1 MSNNEIREKRKKVIC
16 DLVKDDFYVPMKEK
30 ELAMF
35 LQVSKEDREEFREI
49 LQELL
54 AEGKLTLTVKG
65 KYMKSNGKVLT
76 GTFISNAK
84 GFGFVEVEGR
94 DEDLFIP
101 EDKQGGAFH
110 KDTVE
115 VALLP
120 AKTGKRQEAQ
130 VIRIIARGMTQVV
143 GTYEQSKS
151 NFGFV
156 IPDNTKIAQDIF
168 VPKEWSKGAM
178 TGHKVVVEITGY
190 GTNTKSPEGKVV
202 EILGHINDPGVDI
215 MSIVRGFD
223 LPVEFGEKIMSQVE
237 RVSQEVSETDCAGRR
252 DLRDVTMVTIDGEDA
267 KDLDDAVSVSFDGT
281 YYHLGVHIA
290 DVTNYV
296 QENSALDREALKRG
310 TSVYLVDRVIPMLPH
325 ALSNGICSLN
335 EGVDRL
341 ALSCLMK
348 VDEEGEIVDYEICES
363 VIRVNKRMSYT
374 VVKKLLEEP
383 EWDPEAFKRAL
394 RDHWGIPCMTEPE
407 DGEDGESTLVFEVEG
422 MLAAL
427 SLYPFPVPHGEAE
440 EAAGRC
446 YLWPEAEA
454 AARRHKGQLLVSVL
468 GREAGPWK
476 AAALQVKLVCAA
488 CGQAGTLG
496 VYANGTVYPPELY
509 QEAAAPLD
517 EGELPLLNLVWVGLY
532 RTEEGMGA
540 YTDGLRSFGK
550 DELEVLD
557 ARAEPAEVRN
567 FLLNIADYLL
577 EEDVTLRDGETIGF
591 SEEQRLPITRS
602 AGVGQEGMTLKIGWP
617 GEV

>member
-1 MSNNEIREKRKKVIC
+1 MESLVLSPQDVENLEAMSDGSTGYFYKMLDYLEKRVEDGVRRGRFSEEAAKADLETALWYSYACNNLDEYESYCRAAQWMAASEGSAEAARCGMWYYRYSCALLYCGRLEEALAYAEKGVAVEPDYVWGWLQLGKLRSHFGDTAGALAAVERGLALEPGDYEFTTLAREIREGRSLEEMEYHWI
-16 DLVKDDFYVPMKEK
+16 DPEQDRR
-30 ELAMF
+30 
-35 LQVSKEDREEFREI
+35 LQ
-49 LQELL
+49 
-54 AEGKLTLTVKG
+54 AG
-65 KYMKSNGKVLT
+65 
-76 GTFISNAK
+76 
-84 GFGFVEVEGR
+84 
-94 DEDLFIP
+94 
-101 EDKQGGAFH
+101 
-110 KDTVE
+110 
-115 VALLP
+115 
-120 AKTGKRQEAQ
+120 EA
-130 VIRIIARGMTQVV
+130 
-143 GTYEQSKS
+143 
-151 NFGFV
+151 
-156 IPDNTKIAQDIF
+156 
-168 VPKEWSKGAM
+168 
-178 TGHKVVVEITGY
+178 
-190 GTNTKSPEGKVV
+190 
-202 EILGHINDPGVDI
+202 
-215 MSIVRGFD
+215 
-223 LPVEFGEKIMSQVE
+223 
-237 RVSQEVSETDCAGRR
+237 
-252 DLRDVTMVTIDGEDA
+252 
-267 KDLDDAVSVSFDGT
+267 
-281 YYHLGVHIA
+281 
-290 DVTNYV
+290 
-296 QENSALDREALKRG
+296 
-310 TSVYLVDRVIPMLPH
+310 
-325 ALSNGICSLN
+325 
-335 EGVDRL
+335 
-341 ALSCLMK
+341 
-348 VDEEGEIVDYEICES
+348 EEGEMAD
-363 VIRVNKRMSYT
+363 KRLAIACILCDRANLEAVKAALGVTEWEADAPYCTFTMPYGEGT
-374 VVKKLLEEP
+374 VQGRFFGNEAALSKLSAEWAAALAARLPELDRRGRTFLELRAELQTDGLELAWFTIQRDQGLRLCFQGGGHSQMVLFGADFSLREEGQPALEQPGSAGNFLAFVLLEEP

-394 RDHWGIPCMTEPE
+394 RDRWGIPCMTEPK

-602 AGVGQEGMTLKIGWP
+602 AGVGEEGMTLKIGWP

>member
-1 MSNNEIREKRKKVIC
+1 MESLVLSPQDVENLEAMSDGSTGYFYKMLDYLEKRVEDGVRRGRFSEEAAKADLETALWYSYACNNLDEYESYCRAAQWMAASEGSAEAARCGMWYYRYSCALLYCGRLEEALAYAEKGVAVEPDYVWGWLQLGKLRSHFGDTAGALAAVERGLALEPGDYEFTTLAREIREGRSLEEMEYHWI
-16 DLVKDDFYVPMKEK
+16 DPEQDRR
-30 ELAMF
+30 
-35 LQVSKEDREEFREI
+35 LQ
-49 LQELL
+49 
-54 AEGKLTLTVKG
+54 AG
-65 KYMKSNGKVLT
+65 
-76 GTFISNAK
+76 
-84 GFGFVEVEGR
+84 
-94 DEDLFIP
+94 
-101 EDKQGGAFH
+101 
-110 KDTVE
+110 
-115 VALLP
+115 
-120 AKTGKRQEAQ
+120 EA
-130 VIRIIARGMTQVV
+130 
-143 GTYEQSKS
+143 
-151 NFGFV
+151 
-156 IPDNTKIAQDIF
+156 
-168 VPKEWSKGAM
+168 
-178 TGHKVVVEITGY
+178 
-190 GTNTKSPEGKVV
+190 
-202 EILGHINDPGVDI
+202 
-215 MSIVRGFD
+215 
-223 LPVEFGEKIMSQVE
+223 
-237 RVSQEVSETDCAGRR
+237 
-252 DLRDVTMVTIDGEDA
+252 
-267 KDLDDAVSVSFDGT
+267 
-281 YYHLGVHIA
+281 
-290 DVTNYV
+290 
-296 QENSALDREALKRG
+296 
-310 TSVYLVDRVIPMLPH
+310 
-325 ALSNGICSLN
+325 
-335 EGVDRL
+335 
-341 ALSCLMK
+341 
-348 VDEEGEIVDYEICES
+348 EEGEMAD
-363 VIRVNKRMSYT
+363 KRLAIACILCDRANLEAVKAALGVTEWEADAPYCTFTMPYGEGT
-374 VVKKLLEEP
+374 VQGRFFGNEAALSKLSAEWAAALAARLPELDRRGRTFLEL
-383 EWDPEAFKRAL
+383 RAEL
-394 RDHWGIPCMTEPE
+394 QTDGLELAWFTIQRDHWGIPCMTEPE

>member
-1 MSNNEIREKRKKVIC
+1 MRQGEFTEEQAKADLDFALWYSYACNNMEEYESYCRAAQWMAASEGSAEAARCGMWYYRYSCALLYCGRLEEALAYAEKGVAVEPDYVWGWLQLGKLRSHFGDTAGALAAVERGLALEPGDYEFTTLAREIREGRSLEEMEYHWI
-16 DLVKDDFYVPMKEK
+16 DPEQDRR
-30 ELAMF
+30 
-35 LQVSKEDREEFREI
+35 LQ
-49 LQELL
+49 
-54 AEGKLTLTVKG
+54 AG
-65 KYMKSNGKVLT
+65 
-76 GTFISNAK
+76 
-84 GFGFVEVEGR
+84 
-94 DEDLFIP
+94 
-101 EDKQGGAFH
+101 
-110 KDTVE
+110 
-115 VALLP
+115 
-120 AKTGKRQEAQ
+120 EA
-130 VIRIIARGMTQVV
+130 
-143 GTYEQSKS
+143 
-151 NFGFV
+151 
-156 IPDNTKIAQDIF
+156 
-168 VPKEWSKGAM
+168 
-178 TGHKVVVEITGY
+178 
-190 GTNTKSPEGKVV
+190 
-202 EILGHINDPGVDI
+202 
-215 MSIVRGFD
+215 
-223 LPVEFGEKIMSQVE
+223 
-237 RVSQEVSETDCAGRR
+237 
-252 DLRDVTMVTIDGEDA
+252 
-267 KDLDDAVSVSFDGT
+267 
-281 YYHLGVHIA
+281 
-290 DVTNYV
+290 
-296 QENSALDREALKRG
+296 
-310 TSVYLVDRVIPMLPH
+310 
-325 ALSNGICSLN
+325 
-335 EGVDRL
+335 
-341 ALSCLMK
+341 
-348 VDEEGEIVDYEICES
+348 EEGEMAD
-363 VIRVNKRMSYT
+363 KRLAIACILCDRANLEAVKAALGVTEWEADAPYCTFTMPYGEGT
-374 VVKKLLEEP
+374 VQGRFFGNEAALSKLSAEWAAALAARLPELDRRGRTFLELRAELQTDGLELAWFTIQRDQGLRLCFQGGGHSQMVLFGADFSLREEGQPALEQPGSAGNFLAFVLLEEP

>member
-1 MSNNEIREKRKKVIC
+1 MESLVLSPQDVENLEAMSDGSTGYFYKMLDYLEKRVEDGVRRGRFSEEAAKADLETALWYSYACNNLDEYESYCRAAQWMAASEGSAEAARCGMWYYRYSCALLYCGRLEEALAYAEKGVAVEPDYVWGWLQLGKLRSHFGDTAGALAAVERGLALEPGDYEFTTLAREIREGRSLEEMEYHWI
-16 DLVKDDFYVPMKEK
+16 DPEQDRR
-30 ELAMF
+30 
-35 LQVSKEDREEFREI
+35 LQ
-49 LQELL
+49 
-54 AEGKLTLTVKG
+54 AG
-65 KYMKSNGKVLT
+65 
-76 GTFISNAK
+76 
-84 GFGFVEVEGR
+84 
-94 DEDLFIP
+94 
-101 EDKQGGAFH
+101 
-110 KDTVE
+110 
-115 VALLP
+115 
-120 AKTGKRQEAQ
+120 EA
-130 VIRIIARGMTQVV
+130 
-143 GTYEQSKS
+143 
-151 NFGFV
+151 
-156 IPDNTKIAQDIF
+156 
-168 VPKEWSKGAM
+168 
-178 TGHKVVVEITGY
+178 
-190 GTNTKSPEGKVV
+190 
-202 EILGHINDPGVDI
+202 
-215 MSIVRGFD
+215 
-223 LPVEFGEKIMSQVE
+223 
-237 RVSQEVSETDCAGRR
+237 
-252 DLRDVTMVTIDGEDA
+252 
-267 KDLDDAVSVSFDGT
+267 
-281 YYHLGVHIA
+281 
-290 DVTNYV
+290 
-296 QENSALDREALKRG
+296 
-310 TSVYLVDRVIPMLPH
+310 
-325 ALSNGICSLN
+325 
-335 EGVDRL
+335 
-341 ALSCLMK
+341 
-348 VDEEGEIVDYEICES
+348 EEGEMAD
-363 VIRVNKRMSYT
+363 KRLAIACILCDRANLEA
-374 VVKKLLEEP
+374 VKAALGVT

>member
-1 MSNNEIREKRKKVIC
+1 
-16 DLVKDDFYVPMKEK
+16 
-30 ELAMF
+30 
-35 LQVSKEDREEFREI
+35 
-49 LQELL
+49 
-54 AEGKLTLTVKG
+54 
-65 KYMKSNGKVLT
+65 
-76 GTFISNAK
+76 
-84 GFGFVEVEGR
+84 
-94 DEDLFIP
+94 
-101 EDKQGGAFH
+101 
-110 KDTVE
+110 
-115 VALLP
+115 
-120 AKTGKRQEAQ
+120 
-130 VIRIIARGMTQVV
+130 
-143 GTYEQSKS
+143 
-151 NFGFV
+151 
-156 IPDNTKIAQDIF
+156 
-168 VPKEWSKGAM
+168 
-178 TGHKVVVEITGY
+178 
-190 GTNTKSPEGKVV
+190 
-202 EILGHINDPGVDI
+202 
-215 MSIVRGFD
+215 
-223 LPVEFGEKIMSQVE
+223 
-237 RVSQEVSETDCAGRR
+237 
-252 DLRDVTMVTIDGEDA
+252 
-267 KDLDDAVSVSFDGT
+267 
-281 YYHLGVHIA
+281 
-290 DVTNYV
+290 
-296 QENSALDREALKRG
+296 
-310 TSVYLVDRVIPMLPH
+310 
-325 ALSNGICSLN
+325 
-335 EGVDRL
+335 
-341 ALSCLMK
+341 
-348 VDEEGEIVDYEICES
+348 
-363 VIRVNKRMSYT
+363 
-374 VVKKLLEEP
+374 
-383 EWDPEAFKRAL
+383 
-394 RDHWGIPCMTEPE
+394 MTEPE

-509 QEAAAPLD
+509 QEVAAPLD